1 MSQILTFH
9 PPEVVAFEHG
19 FFASFPDAYFRL
31 SENGNTPVVAFEMGD
46 QKVTLPFSGIKREF
60 KLPEFCAD
68 AVMLNIIVQALNFVN
83 ILRIGDPIPPE
94 VLTGEASWDP
104 GPNHLAAAERRL
116 STELVGWSLGQEV
129 PRGDPVRLRQFVAQN
144 VNETA
149 VNEALGQLSGLFGFG
164 ADGVGRLT
172 VTMNDISDELAY
184 IMALRER
191 CQSVS
196 SVGQKL
202 KHLGREFTH
211 HASVMADLQP
221 ALRLIKA
228 PIQEFGEKLSGVD
241 NKMSEIVTLF
251 GDFESTQGLL
261 RSSRDDLHCRLEP
274 WDGIANDWERVNV
287 TALDPFSITHKLRDL
302 YRFLASR
309 FMPTDEWALVLSRDG
324 DEDDGQV
331 PVVTW
336 FENGQSV

>member
-1 MSQILTFH
+1 
-9 PPEVVAFEHG
+9 
-19 FFASFPDAYFRL
+19 
-31 SENGNTPVVAFEMGD
+31 
-46 QKVTLPFSGIKREF
+46 
-60 KLPEFCAD
+60 
-68 AVMLNIIVQALNFVN
+68 MLNIIVQALNFVN
-83 ILRIGDPIPPE
+83 ILGIGDPIPPE

-149 VNEALGQLSGLFGFG
+149 VNEALCQLSGLFGFG

-221 ALRLIKA
+221 ALRLIKPRSRSLA
-228 PIQEFGEKLSGVD
+228 
-241 NKMSEIVTLF
+241 
-251 GDFESTQGLL
+251 
-261 RSSRDDLHCRLEP
+261 RSS
-274 WDGIANDWERVNV
+274 
-287 TALDPFSITHKLRDL
+287 
-302 YRFLASR
+302 
-309 FMPTDEWALVLSRDG
+309 LVLIIR
-324 DEDDGQV
+324 
-331 PVVTW
+331 
-336 FENGQSV
+336 